1 MTVENDRDNHIP
13 ANAVQIGAMVQ
24 PMFSARRRFVLVGW
38 SIMMFAIA
46 VLSLWPQGMV
56 SDHHHLDKIGHFLAY
71 SALAFL
77 PSLFASSLRQ
87 AAAIMIAMCLI
98 GVGLEGGQAF
108 LPDRVPS
115 LLDIAANLTGAVC
128 GTGAGFIARP
138 FLKQIV
144 RDFSA

>member
-13 ANAVQIGAMVQ
+13 TGGAQ
-24 PMFSARRRFVLVGW
+24 TASIARPSLSSQRRLALTGW
-38 SIMMFAIA
+38 SIMMLVIA
-46 VLSLWPQGMV
+46 ALSLWPEGIV

-71 SALAFL
+71 SVLAFL

-115 LLDIAANLTGAVC
+115 LLDTAANLVGAVC